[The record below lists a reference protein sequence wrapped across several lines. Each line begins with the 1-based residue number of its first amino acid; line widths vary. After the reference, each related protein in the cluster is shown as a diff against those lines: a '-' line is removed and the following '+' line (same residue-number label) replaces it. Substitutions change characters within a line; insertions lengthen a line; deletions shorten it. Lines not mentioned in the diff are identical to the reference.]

1 MQVEE
6 VLHHFRSPNKKKHCL
21 QSIEAFLRES
31 ITYVVYYGFARYVS
45 IIQEVKKFII
55 VFNSKR

>member
-21 QSIEAFLRES
+21 QSIEAFLREKES
-31 ITYVVYYGFARYVS
+31 NTYVVYYGFARYFCKYNRRS
-45 IIQEVKKFII
+45 KKD
-55 VFNSKR
+55 SY